1 MEMNVPLPKIPKIV
15 LMFIMNLQRLQQN
28 PSLEINLIDN
38 VGLYYPHDNI
48 VCSHLCDECK
58 KSNELS
64 VTVRASLFYGPE
76 NVRSANSCH
85 VQAVPDNLRTYIR

>member
-1 MEMNVPLPKIPKIV
+1 MFDFQIIQKIV

-28 PSLEINLIDN
+28 PSLEMNLIDN

-64 VTVRASLFYGPE
+64 VTVRARCFTDQRMSGPLI
-76 NVRSANSCH
+76 RA
-85 VQAVPDNLRTYIR
+85 TYKQFKTI

>member
-1 MEMNVPLPKIPKIV
+1 MEMNVRLPKIQKIV

-64 VTVRASLFYGPE
+64 VTVRASLFTDQRMSGP
-76 NVRSANSCH
+76 
-85 VQAVPDNLRTYIR
+85 PIRAMYKQFKTI